1 MIKIGKVIG
10 DVIEA
15 GGVKNVT
22 NNYYDGRQPQDEG
35 KDLQLDNDH
44 SVPEKLQTEDAEEM
58 MEDLVDAGIL
68 REDWM
73 PNKLSGT
80 ERALVA
86 KAVCDRLEIN
96 EVWQVFGQLWSE
108 KPETL
113 RAYYNKAMDQKKSL
127 EYQDKLK
134 NILD

>member
-22 NNYYDGRQPQDEG
+22 NNYYTDNKEEEVKDTILNKETDVPDKLKTEEAEG
-35 KDLQLDNDH
+35 I
-44 SVPEKLQTEDAEEM
+44 

-68 REDWM
+68 NEDWQ
-73 PNKLSGT
+73 PNNLSGA

-96 EVWQVFGQLWSE
+96 ETWQVFGKLWNE

-113 RAYYNKAMDQKKSL
+113 RAYLNKALAQRKSL
-127 EYQDKLK
+127 KFQDRLK

>member
-22 NNYYDGRQPQDEG
+22 NNYYTDNKEEEVKDTILNKETDVPDKLKTEEAEG
-35 KDLQLDNDH
+35 I
-44 SVPEKLQTEDAEEM
+44 

-68 REDWM
+68 NEDWQ
-73 PNKLSGT
+73 PNNLSGA

-96 EVWQVFGQLWSE
+96 ETWQVFGKLWNE
-108 KPETL
+108 KSETL
-113 RAYYNKAMDQKKSL
+113 RAYLNKALAQRKSL
-127 EYQDKLK
+127 KFQDRIK
-134 NILD
+134 NIQD

>member
-22 NNYYDGRQPQDEG
+22 NNYYTDIKEDEV
-35 KDLQLDNDH
+35 KDTLLKKETD
-44 SVPEKLQTEDAEEM
+44 VPDKLKTEEAEEI
-58 MEDLVDAGIL
+58 MEDLVDTGIL
-68 REDWM
+68 DEDWQ
-73 PNKLSGT
+73 PNNLSGA

-86 KAVCDRLEIN
+86 KAVCDRLDIN
-96 EVWQVFGQLWSE
+96 ETWQVFGKLWNE

-113 RAYYNKAMDQKKSL
+113 RAYLNKALAQRKSL
-127 EYQDKLK
+127 KFQDRIK

>member
-22 NNYYDGRQPQDEG
+22 NNYYTDNKEDEV
-35 KDLQLDNDH
+35 KDTLLKKETD
-44 SVPEKLQTEDAEEM
+44 VPDKLKTEEAEEI
-58 MEDLVDAGIL
+58 MEDLVDTGIL
-68 REDWM
+68 DEDWQ
-73 PNKLSGT
+73 PNNLSGA

-86 KAVCDRLEIN
+86 KAVCDRLDIN
-96 EVWQVFGQLWSE
+96 EIWQVFGKLWNE

-113 RAYYNKAMDQKKSL
+113 RAYLNKALAQRKSL
-127 EYQDKLK
+127 KFQDRIK

>member
-22 NNYYDGRQPQDEG
+22 NNYYTDT
-35 KDLQLDNDH
+35 K
-44 SVPEKLQTEDAEEM
+44 VEDAKDVLLCKETDIPDKLKTEEAEEI
-58 MEDLVDAGIL
+58 MEDFVDAGFL
-68 REDWM
+68 NEDWQ
-73 PNKLSGT
+73 PNKLTVS

-86 KAVCDRLEIN
+86 KAICDKLKIN
-96 EVWQVFGQLWSE
+96 EVWQVFGKLWKE

-113 RAYYNKAMDQKKSL
+113 RSYFNKALDQKKSL
-127 EYQDKLK
+127 EYQDKIK

>member
-22 NNYYDGRQPQDEG
+22 NNYYTDNKEEEV
-35 KDLQLDNDH
+35 KDTLLKKETD
-44 SVPEKLQTEDAEEM
+44 VPDKLKTEEAEEI
-58 MEDLVDAGIL
+58 MEDLVDTGIL
-68 REDWM
+68 DEDWQ
-73 PNKLSGT
+73 PNNLSGA

-86 KAVCDRLEIN
+86 KAVCDRLDIN
-96 EVWQVFGQLWSE
+96 ETWQVFGKLWSE

-113 RAYYNKAMDQKKSL
+113 RAYLNKALAQRKSL
-127 EYQDKLK
+127 KFQDRIK

>member
-22 NNYYDGRQPQDEG
+22 NNYYTDNKEDEV
-35 KDLQLDNDH
+35 KDTLLKKETD
-44 SVPEKLQTEDAEEM
+44 VPDKLKTEEAEEI
-58 MEDLVDAGIL
+58 MEDLVDTGIL
-68 REDWM
+68 DEDWQ
-73 PNKLSGT
+73 PNNLSGA

-86 KAVCDRLEIN
+86 KAVCDRLDIN
-96 EVWQVFGQLWSE
+96 ETWQVFGKLWSE

-113 RAYYNKAMDQKKSL
+113 RAYLNKALAQRKSL
-127 EYQDKLK
+127 KFQDRIK

>member
-22 NNYYDGRQPQDEG
+22 NNYYTDNKEEEV
-35 KDLQLDNDH
+35 KDTLLKKETD
-44 SVPEKLQTEDAEEM
+44 VPDKLKTEEAEEI
-58 MEDLVDAGIL
+58 MEDLVDTGIL
-68 REDWM
+68 DEDWQ
-73 PNKLSGT
+73 PNNLSGA

-96 EVWQVFGQLWSE
+96 ETWQVFGKLWSE

-113 RAYYNKAMDQKKSL
+113 RAYLNKALAQRKSL
-127 EYQDKLK
+127 KFQDRIK

>member
-22 NNYYDGRQPQDEG
+22 NNYYTDT
-35 KDLQLDNDH
+35 K
-44 SVPEKLQTEDAEEM
+44 VEDAKDVLLCKETDIPDKLKTEEAEEI
-58 MEDLVDAGIL
+58 MEDLVDTGIL
-68 REDWM
+68 DEDWQ
-73 PNKLSGT
+73 PNNLSGA

-96 EVWQVFGQLWSE
+96 ETWQVFGKLWSE

-113 RAYYNKAMDQKKSL
+113 RAYLNKALAQRKSL
-127 EYQDKLK
+127 KFQDRIK

>member
-22 NNYYDGRQPQDEG
+22 NNYYTDNKEDEV
-35 KDLQLDNDH
+35 KDTLLKKETD
-44 SVPEKLQTEDAEEM
+44 VPDKLKTEEAEEI
-58 MEDLVDAGIL
+58 MEDLVDTGIL
-68 REDWM
+68 DEDWQ
-73 PNKLSGT
+73 PNNLSGA

-86 KAVCDRLEIN
+86 KAVCDRLDIN
-96 EVWQVFGQLWSE
+96 EIWQVFGKLWNE

-113 RAYYNKAMDQKKSL
+113 RAYLNKALAQRKSL
-127 EYQDKLK
+127 KFQDRIK
-134 NILD
+134 